1 MKELIIHMGTYKTG
15 STTLQNFFKSNR
27 ESLLK
32 NGIFYPEFLDEVGY
46 YDLRNGNSYPLA
58 IDDNEC
64 EDRAIAG
71 LSNYF
76 KQHDVIL
83 ISSEDLWGSERKK
96 EKLMKLKSIG
106 AKIRLI
112 IYLRRQDEY
121 LNSLYNQLI
130 KQDCKF
136 VYDGE
141 WETAVSWHHA
151 DYDKEIN
158 IIEGVIPRENICIRV
173 YDRDKLDG
181 NDICTDFLRFVGIS
195 EKQSFCYGEG
205 TNDSLSDAYRNI
217 KMLCNNVLND
227 KVGDWPDPLG
237 YRLTDALIQ
246 TDKKIKRRKSSMFSK
261 AERIAIMKKYEPGNK
276 NIAQRFFNRDR
287 LFEYENSVFDNSNKQ
302 TVETKEELEAFISVF
317 ASYYILNERR
327 LNSFA
332 TRLDDVERMMKDV
345 LDSKNAKM
353 LQLMRGDSNF
363 EKLIWKANAY
373 DAIVNSNS
381 WQLTAP
387 LRVVGRIIRRF
398 LNKGK

>member
-1 MKELIIHMGTYKTG
+1 MV
-15 STTLQNFFKSNR
+15 F
-27 ESLLK
+27 
-32 NGIFYPEFLDEVGY
+32 FYPEYLDGQDYV
-46 YDLRNGNSYPLA
+46 DLRNGNGYPLT
-58 IDDNEC
+58 IDSEEC
-64 EDRAIAG
+64 ENRAIAG
-71 LSNYF
+71 LCNYF
-76 KQHDVIL
+76 KQHEIIL

-96 EKLMKLKSIG
+96 EKLMKLRSIG
-106 AKIRLI
+106 VKIRLI
-112 IYLRRQDEY
+112 IYLRRQDLY

-136 VYDGE
+136 DYDGD
-141 WETAVSWHHA
+141 WEASVPWHHA
-151 DYDKEIN
+151 DYDREIK
-158 IIEGVIPRENICIRV
+158 IIEGVIPKADIYIRI
-173 YDRDKLDG
+173 YDRDKLKD
-181 NDICTDFLRFVGIS
+181 NDICADFLHIAGITRNHVLKKGKES
-195 EKQSFCYGEG
+195 
-205 TNDSLSDAYRNI
+205 NDSLSDAYRNI